1 MKFEIDRTGRL
12 TKISMFKARYIFI
25 YMMQIR
31 FFFNLLQISKV
42 CLVFEGSKS
51 QSVSRF

>member
-25 YMMQIR
+25 YVMQIR
-31 FFFNLLQISKV
+31 FYFQFTSDINGLPRV
-42 CLVFEGSKS
+42 
-51 QSVSRF
+51 